1 MAMDGWIK
9 LHRKLLYSR
18 AWLSADAE
26 GKVILITLLLR
37 ASHAP
42 TQWKITVSKTAT
54 LNPGQLFITF
64 RTFAATCGVSTKK
77 LISELKR
84 LEEQDFLTLTT
95 NKDGTIVSLLNWFS
109 YQNTASVETPLDTTS
124 ETPKGT
130 PQNIDKDRGLTQNTV
145 SAETPLGTALET
157 LSKTPQNT
165 DDYRVS
171 TQNTISAE
179 TPLGTALETL
189 SETHNKI
196 YILIKNKYNKTE
208 LNDKLLTNAETDDDY
223 RRAIEIYNQL
233 FPDKANQFSHYDALT
248 LKIIAVLAGG
258 NWILR
263 AVYELKAIS
272 KETKLNKPAK
282 YMLGILQNWLLSG
295 LPNDSK
301 GQEQSLKDFYKQEAG
316 IKWN

>member
-1 MAMDGWIK
+1 MSMDGWVK
-9 LHRKLLYSR
+9 LHRKILYSR
-18 AWLSADAE
+18 AWLSSDAE

-42 TQWKITVSKTAT
+42 TQWQITVSKTAT

-77 LISELKR
+77 LRSELKR
-84 LEEQDFLTLTT
+84 LEEQGFLTLTT

-109 YQNTASVETPLDTTS
+109 YQNT
-124 ETPKGT
+124 
-130 PQNIDKDRGLTQNTV
+130 V
-145 SAETPLGTALET
+145 SAETPL
-157 LSKTPQNT
+157 
-165 DDYRVS
+165 V
-171 TQNTISAE
+171 
-179 TPLGTALETL
+179 TALETL

-208 LNDKLLTNAETDDDY
+208 LNDKLLANAETDDDY
-223 RRAIEIYNQL
+223 RCAIEIYNQL
-233 FPDKANQFSHYDALT
+233 FPDKANQFSHDDALT
-248 LKIIAVLAGG
+248 LKIIAALAGG

>member
-1 MAMDGWIK
+1 MSMDGWVK
-9 LHRKLLYSR
+9 LHRKILYSR
-18 AWLSADAE
+18 AWLSSDAE

-42 TQWKITVSKTAT
+42 TQWQITVSKTAT

-77 LISELKR
+77 LRSELKR
-84 LEEQDFLTLTT
+84 LEEQGFLTLTT

-109 YQNTASVETPLDTTS
+109 YQNTVSVG
-124 ETPKGT
+124 TPKST
-130 PQNIDKDRGLTQNTV
+130 DEDTTQNTV
-145 SAETPLGTALET
+145 F
-157 LSKTPQNT
+157 
-165 DDYRVS
+165 
-171 TQNTISAE
+171 AE

>member
-26 GKVILITLLLR
+26 GKVIRITLHLS
-37 ASHAP
+37 ASHA
-42 TQWKITVSKTAT
+42 TKQWKITVSKTAA

-77 LISELKR
+77 LRSELKR

-130 PQNIDKDRGLTQNTV
+130 PQNIDKDRGFPQNTV
-145 SAETPLGTALET
+145 SAETPL
-157 LSKTPQNT
+157 
-165 DDYRVS
+165 V
-171 TQNTISAE
+171 
-179 TPLGTALETL
+179 TALETL

-208 LNDKLLTNAETDDDY
+208 LNEKLLSNAEIDDDY

-233 FPDKANQFSHYDALT
+233 FPDKANISYDDTLT
-248 LKIIAVLAGG
+248 LKIIAALAGG
-258 NWILR
+258 NWVLR
-263 AVYELKAIS
+263 AVYELRAIS
-272 KETKLNKPAK
+272 LETKLKRPVK
-282 YMLGILQNWLLSG
+282 YLLGILQNWLLSG

-301 GQEQSLKDFYKQEAG
+301 GQEQELKDFYKQEAG